1 MRTLTT
7 LFCAGAMLTGLAG
20 AASAAAPIYTYDVT
34 VKTSF
39 GTKFK
44 DCFVFQGGNLQVGGY
59 GMLTYAAAPTIT
71 KFYYTAVSPIASAQ
85 QAGFAIAFAGFKKGT
100 QMDGTIRAVGSDEM
114 KDSYTVE
121 GKTVA
126 ACPGVPAGAPGTAY
140 RVAN

>member
-1 MRTLTT
+1 MRSLSTL
-7 LFCAGAMLTGLAG
+7 LCAGAMTAGLAG
-20 AASAAAPIYTYDVT
+20 SALAAAPVFTYDVT

-59 GMLTYAAAPTIT
+59 GMLTYAAAPTVT

-85 QAGFAIAFAGFKKGT
+85 QAGFAIAFAGYKKGT
-100 QMDGTIRAVGSDEM
+100 QMDGIIRAVGSDEM

-121 GKTVA
+121 GKA
-126 ACPGVPAGAPGTAY
+126 VPACSQVPTGAAGSAY
-140 RVAN
+140 RAAD